1 MRIIIGLIL
10 LTTIY
15 GAYHFIFGLIAWSNT
30 ADFEDDARMI
40 YGAKIFVGALLSLAV
55 LGILVLMFGGG
66 AS

>member
-10 LTTIY
+10 LAAIY

-30 ADFEDDARMI
+30 FDDDARMI
-40 YGAKIFVGALLSLAV
+40 YGAKIFTGALLSLAV

>member
-10 LTTIY
+10 LAAIY

-30 ADFEDDARMI
+30 ADFDDARMI